1 MKTTIVL
8 PPSSLIICSRN
19 RSNLLFETVESVLRG
34 EEVPTEMIVV
44 DQSDEPHPELST
56 MKTDRSCEIRYIHSK
71 VVGVGASRNLGI
83 RSSRN
88 RILIFIDD
96 DMLVE
101 SDWFKNIVQAVI
113 SAGPCSVVT
122 GRVLAGESEVSGGQ
136 APSVKKDQQPAVYNG
151 RIGKDVLYTGNMG
164 TNRSAFDQVGLFDER
179 LGPGTSFP
187 AAEDNDLGFRLL
199 EQGYSIRYVP
209 EAVVYH
215 RAWRSERENL
225 ALEWRYGVGRG
236 AYYAKHMS
244 WQDSYMFSRMVRDM
258 KGSVMNALGPLLHLR
273 RLRYDYLVSAFG
285 IFYGAVRW
293 RINQMRKNRF

>member
-1 MKTTIVL
+1 MKTTTVL

-34 EEVPTEMIVV
+34 EEVPTEVIVV

-56 MKTDRSCEIRYIHSK
+56 MKTDRPCEIRYIHSK
-71 VVGVGASRNLGI
+71 VIGVGESRNLGI

-101 SDWFKNIVQAVI
+101 PDWFKNIVQSVT

-122 GRVLAGESEVSGGQ
+122 GQVLAGESELPGSK
-136 APSVKKDQQPAVYNG
+136 APSIKKDQQPAVYKG
-151 RIGKDVLYTGNMG
+151 RIGRDVLYTGNMG
-164 TNRSAFDQVGLFDER
+164 AYRSVFDRVGLFDER

-199 EQGYSIRYVP
+199 EQGYCICYVP

-215 RAWRSERENL
+215 RAWRSESENL
-225 ALEWRYGVGRG
+225 ILKWRYGVGRG

-244 WQDSYMFSRMVRDM
+244 WRDPYMFSRMISDT
-258 KGSVMNALGPLLHLR
+258 KGSLMKFLGYMIYRR
-273 RLRYDYLVSAFG
+273 RLKFDFLFSAVG
-285 IFYGAVRW
+285 IFYGAIRW
-293 RINQMRKNRF
+293 HVNQMGKS